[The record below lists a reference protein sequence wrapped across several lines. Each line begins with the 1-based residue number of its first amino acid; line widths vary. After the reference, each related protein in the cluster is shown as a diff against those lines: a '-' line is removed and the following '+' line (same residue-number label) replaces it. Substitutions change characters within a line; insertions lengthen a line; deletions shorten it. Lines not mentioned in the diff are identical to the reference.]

1 MLELKIEDEFRLILN
16 NKEQLIVFIF
26 HNWSEPSHMAKK
38 VIEEWEKES
47 ERQIYL
53 LDASFIYLEKEDYL
67 YQWLYEQEKGDWS
80 KEGIMTINRYSPRS
94 RVHAYGETI
103 WISNQRV
110 IGFEGV
116 FGSFNSDELEERTKE
131 LFKENKNRK

>member
-1 MLELKIEDEFRLILN
+1 MHIIKNEDEFKLQIVDN
-16 NKEQLIVFIF
+16 HQLVVFIF
-26 HNWSEPSHMAKK
+26 HNWSGPSRTAKK

-53 LDASFIYLEKEDYL
+53 LDASSIYLEKEDYL
-67 YQWLYEQEKGDWS
+67 FQWLYEQEKGDWS

-103 WISNQRV
+103 WIRNQKV

-116 FGSFNSDELEERTKE
+116 FGSFDSNELEARTKA
-131 LFKENKNRK
+131 LFKETTNT